1 MTDIEAVQSLQ
12 DAAAPDMAETEQPNE
27 FVVQLPLYS
36 GPFRMLAGLIV
47 EQKVDVCDVPV
58 AKVTEAFLAGGID
71 AMDGWTLEE
80 TTWFVATC
88 AALLELK
95 VGRLLPRATPDS
107 EEDLLDGV
115 SPDLVYARSLEL
127 TAFRHVARRLEELM
141 EKAALMVPRSAGP
154 PTEFAHLYPDVMER
168 VTPEVL
174 RRMAATL
181 LGPRRELD
189 LSHVTPIRVSLADAL
204 TEVQDRLQR
213 SGEVRFSE
221 LVQNGAERIEIVI
234 RFLALLELYREG
246 KVDLTQA
253 ERFGDIRIRWE
264 HAHAPDGNGSIK
276 GMGE

>member
-12 DAAAPDMAETEQPNE
+12 DAAGPDMAETEQPNE
-27 FVVQLPLYS
+27 FVVELPLYS

-47 EQKVDVCDVPV
+47 DQKVDVCDVPV
-58 AKVTEAFLAGGID
+58 AKVTEAFLGHGID
-71 AMDGWTLEE
+71 ALAGWTLEE

-95 VGRLLPRATPDS
+95 VGRLLPRAAPDS

-127 TAFRHVARRLEELM
+127 TAFRHVARHLAELM
-141 EKAALMVPRSAGP
+141 EKAALMVPRMAGP
-154 PTEFAHLYPDVMER
+154 PTEFAHLYPDVMEK
-168 VTPEVL
+168 VTPEAL
-174 RRMAATL
+174 QRMAATL
-181 LGPRRELD
+181 LAPSRDLD
-189 LSHVTPIRVSLADAL
+189 LSHVTPIRVSLSDAL
-204 TEVQDRLQR
+204 SEVQDRLQQ

-221 LVQNGAERIEIVI
+221 LVQNRAERIEIVI

-264 HAHAPDGNGSIK
+264 PAHAGDGNGSRG

>member
-12 DAAAPDMAETEQPNE
+12 DAAGPDMAETEQPNE
-27 FVVQLPLYS
+27 FVVELPLYS
-36 GPFRMLAGLIV
+36 GPFRMLAALIV
-47 EQKVDVCDVPV
+47 DQKVDVCDVPV
-58 AKVTEAFLAGGID
+58 AKVTEAFLANGID
-71 AMDGWTLEE
+71 AMAAWSLEE

-95 VGRLLPRATPDS
+95 VGRLLPRAAPDT

-127 TAFRHVARRLEELM
+127 TAFRYVARRLEELM
-141 EKAALMVPRSAGP
+141 AKAALMVPRTAGP
-154 PTEFAHLYPDVMER
+154 PTEFAHLYPDVMEK
-168 VTPEVL
+168 VSPEALQGV
-174 RRMAATL
+174 AAPL
-181 LGPRRELD
+181 LAPRRDLD
-189 LSHVTPIRVSLADAL
+189 LSHVTPIRVSLSDAL
-204 TEVQDRLQR
+204 SEVQDRLQR

-246 KVDLTQA
+246 KVDISQA

-264 HAHAPDGNGSIK
+264 HAHAAGGNGSRGGI
-276 GMGE
+276 GE